1 MQRLWAIGVLDE
13 TGRADTE
20 LRRTYHL
27 VAKGQAPLTE
37 ADVIKLSQMPEGQ
50 LRPLLGWLAHRLSL
64 AEATNH
70 ADSGEVAPPVTT
82 E

>member
-1 MQRLWAIGVLDE
+1 
-13 TGRADTE
+13 
-20 LRRTYHL
+20 
-27 VAKGQAPLTE
+27 
-37 ADVIKLSQMPEGQ
+37 MPEGQ